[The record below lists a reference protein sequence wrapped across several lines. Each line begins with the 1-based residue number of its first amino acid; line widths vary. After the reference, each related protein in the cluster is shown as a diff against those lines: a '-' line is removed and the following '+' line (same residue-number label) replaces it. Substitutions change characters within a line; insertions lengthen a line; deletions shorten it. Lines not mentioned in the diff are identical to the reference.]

1 MYKFI
6 TFYKFYATVEGW
18 LNKKEELII
27 SKIILF
33 SNNCPKCKILKQKLD
48 QKQIT
53 YEECNDVDI
62 MIENGFLSMPML
74 KIDEEIMNYLNA
86 VNWIKEI

>member
-1 MYKFI
+1 MFCRSKEL
-6 TFYKFYATVEGW
+6 EGW
-18 LNKKEELII
+18 LNIKEELVI

-33 SNNCPKCKILKQKLD
+33 SNNCPKCKILKTKLD

-62 MIENGFLSMPML
+62 MIKNGFLSMPML
-74 KIDEEIMNYLNA
+74 KVDGETMNFNEAIKYA
-86 VNWIKEI
+86 KEI